1 MLASCVMGGHG
12 LLTVQDLQGDLEG
25 SDSMCTAFYSPPLSA
40 MVSFILTPSFQT
52 LQGSEGELAHF
63 LH

>member
-1 MLASCVMGGHG
+1 MFYYFSFDESETQFKDS
-12 LLTVQDLQGDLEG
+12 LTLEWLG
-25 SDSMCTAFYSPPLSA
+25 SNLTLGPLPT
-40 MVSFILTPSFQT
+40 VGFTLTPSFQT